1 MDYQKRNN
9 NFPLLGGA
17 STSQKEVTI
26 PTVLRLA
33 YDEDH
38 RKGNRDP
45 SDLRI
50 EDKNNTAAELAF
62 EEEDEESIKQKCARL
77 GVPYEV
83 GKMHLPPHWRQSNS
97 GASNETSQ
105 EEQETV
111 PVDANDIP
119 LD

>member
-1 MDYQKRNN
+1 MLYPIGGTSTPQKD
-9 NFPLLGGA
+9 
-17 STSQKEVTI
+17 QI

-50 EDKNNTAAELAF
+50 EDENNNAAELALEQEEE
-62 EEEDEESIKQKCARL
+62 EEEDIQQKYARL
-77 GVPYEV
+77 GIPYES
-83 GKMHLPPHWRQSNS
+83 GKMHLPPHWRQS
-97 GASNETSQ
+97 GPSNQFTPL
-105 EEQETV
+105 EQENV
-111 PVDANDIP
+111 AVDDDDIP